1 MPHVPM
7 IYLEC
12 ITSLVSGDCQ
22 DRMYKRESSI
32 LARLLHAVAFVV
44 FGTRRACSR
53 CSGKTKVKEAVAIVR
68 PATTLYGVL
77 CVRSCSLSLCLSLSL
92 ALCLWLSRSLSL
104 SLSLSLTRSLALS
117 LSLSL
122 VGLLYISTIKN

>member
-1 MPHVPM
+1 M

-53 CSGKTKVKEAVAIVR
+53 NPRRNAKEAPVWIR
-68 PATTLYGVL
+68 PA
-77 CVRSCSLSLCLSLSL
+77 
-92 ALCLWLSRSLSL
+92 
-104 SLSLSLTRSLALS
+104 
-117 LSLSL
+117 
-122 VGLLYISTIKN
+122 